1 MDFEYYRNPIPTM
14 RPNFHDI
21 LNSLLEDEQKTLEI
35 PHEDASVHK
44 QATVLGGPL
53 TAGEDMYKSLQKSYT
68 NNRFSVMDGEILYES
83 IDQYQP
89 VTSPSSDIKATSASS
104 HNHSMATRYSP
115 AQNEQLNASDGDDI
129 YDDITN
135 CTPNFTQAATYEVP
149 EHVQG
154 SLRRPPLPAGPPPPL
169 HFDDANDM
177 DYEEI

>member
-1 MDFEYYRNPIPTM
+1 M

-44 QATVLGGPL
+44 LATVLGGPL
-53 TAGEDMYKSLQKSYT
+53 TAGENMYKSLQKSYT
-68 NNRFSVMDGEILYES
+68 NNHFSVMDGEILYDS

-89 VTSPSSDIKATSASS
+89 VTLPSSDIKATSAPSY
-104 HNHSMATRYSP
+104 NHSP
-115 AQNEQLNASDGDDI
+115 AQSNATDGDDI

-135 CTPNFTQAATYEVP
+135 CAASFTQAATYEVP

-154 SLRRPPLPAGPPPPL
+154 LRKPPLPAGPPPPL
-169 HFDDANDM
+169 HFNDAKDNVM